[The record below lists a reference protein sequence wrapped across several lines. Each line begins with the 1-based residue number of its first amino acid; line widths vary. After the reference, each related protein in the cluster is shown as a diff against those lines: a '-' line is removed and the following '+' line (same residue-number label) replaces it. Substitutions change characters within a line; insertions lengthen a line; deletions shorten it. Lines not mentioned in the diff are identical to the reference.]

1 MRCSFLV
8 KIESL
13 SLQLCNQPN
22 SFTGIVL
29 VFSYYWSK
37 DPLHCE
43 ASFGGC
49 LRFMF
54 IVKQINLRKN
64 L

>member
-13 SLQLCNQPN
+13 SLQLYNQPN

-29 VFSYYWSK
+29 VFS
-37 DPLHCE
+37 HCE